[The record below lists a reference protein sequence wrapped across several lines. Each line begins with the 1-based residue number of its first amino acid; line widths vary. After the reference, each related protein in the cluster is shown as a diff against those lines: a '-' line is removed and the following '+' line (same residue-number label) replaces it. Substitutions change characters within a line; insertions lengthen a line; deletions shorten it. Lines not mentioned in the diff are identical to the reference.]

1 MKEHT
6 MKAKSENNGSA
17 TKCLVRVHKWSNQ
30 NINGPGEQT
39 INSAHS
45 K

>member
-17 TKCLVRVHKWSNQ
+17 TKCLVRVHKWSGQ
-30 NINGPGEQT
+30 TTYVVISGPIKT
-39 INSAHS
+39 
-45 K
+45 